1 MAKMLSLV
9 LFALSASGLTS
20 AALHQPIYSTIPVG
34 AIKPSGWAL
43 DQAQVQ
49 ADGLAGHLR
58 EFDSYVAGSIW
69 VEGGSIEYSEMHE
82 AAPYWFNGAVA
93 LAYQLQDEKL
103 IGEVRDFVDHLLATQ
118 QDDGWLGPEQPNS
131 NGSPRLVWPRYL
143 ILMGLTQYIEA
154 EPSDATRVLDAIHK
168 FTDLVYDI
176 WNNGT
181 YGGPNLG
188 FQFEY
193 QYVRWE
199 ELVLSLQWLYD
210 HDPRG
215 KEDQLVETMQFLR
228 DTGYSWKND
237 WFVEGKFPTQEVWT
251 YVAQTHGVNQAEAL
265 KSEALTWRI
274 TGDDSDKQ
282 STVDRIDMLYKY
294 HGRAS
299 GTYSADEHLGGLN
312 PARGTELCTVV
323 EQMFSLALVYSTFG
337 DNAVADRVEKIA
349 YNALPA
355 GIMYDFWSH
364 QYDQEVNQIWAKE
377 MDPKP
382 FGANGPR
389 SNIFGFEPQ
398 YPCCTVNHGQGAP
411 KYWGHAF
418 FTDNSDNS
426 LVHAFLGPSALNTTV
441 GGSSIQVTVDTLY
454 PFGNVL
460 NYVITAS
467 TPTALKIRVPSWAQ
481 TGGSTIA
488 VDGGAAIPLNPDS
501 ATSLYKVEIPA
512 GSTNIVVI
520 LDMQVEVEERLNGA
534 VAVTRGP
541 LNYALELTYNVTT
554 TEGLRSDQA
563 VADVKRLYPNA
574 PQEYLTATD
583 NHTVDN
589 TLLPTSTWA
598 LAINPDTLTV
608 QDTSNNT
615 VSIPHYTW
623 KPGNL
628 PVSMT
633 VQACPISWDVVN
645 GTASAPPQS
654 PNACTGDVFEARLLP
669 FGSSQ
674 LRLGEM
680 PVMQA

>member
-1 MAKMLSLV
+1 MLSLV
-9 LFALSASGLTS
+9 LIALSASRLTS
-20 AALHQPIYSTIPVG
+20 AALHQPLYSTIPVG

-93 LAYQLQDEKL
+93 LAYQLQDERL

-143 ILMGLTQYIEA
+143 ILMGLTQYVEA
-154 EPSDATRVLDAIHK
+154 APSDATRVLDAIHK

-176 WNNGT
+176 WKNGT

-215 KEDQLVETMQFLR
+215 KEDQLVETMQLLR

-251 YVAQTHGVNQAEAL
+251 AKKALTDTRRIQTEAL

-355 GIMYDFWSH
+355 GIMYDFWSPVSKSLFLA
-364 QYDQEVNQIWAKE
+364 VNQIWAKE

-389 SNIFGFEPQ
+389 SNIFGFEPTRIHATMQ
-398 YPCCTVNHGQGAP
+398 VNHGQGAP

-481 TGGSTIA
+481 TGSSTIT
-488 VDGGAAIPLNPDS
+488 VGGGAATPLNPDS

-541 LNYALELTYNVTT
+541 LNYALELAYNVTT
-554 TEGLRSDQA
+554 TEGLRC
-563 VADVKRLYPNA
+563 
-574 PQEYLTATD
+574 TD

-589 TLLPTSTWA
+589 TLLPISTWA

-615 VSIPHYTW
+615 DSIPHYTW